1 MATEV
6 STEVSTTTAQPETK
20 RRKYSSIP
28 PRTIAPF
35 TDNQPPVK
43 LLYPLS
49 NYAFAPKTISQYQSH
64 IAKESETEANLLKNG
79 KIYKQK
85 TFKSDQIPNNN
96 LYFKNL
102 KNYNDLYGTRRYLQF
117 LILVAGEK
125 EPIVMIFKDKS
136 DKFLI
141 PGGYLN
147 HDESE
152 NEGAKR
158 ILKELFDDDDE
169 PEDQEITMGETVG
182 RWWRTDLKPN
192 VYPYLPRHVTRP
204 KELIKVNL
212 VNLPKNK
219 KFKFPEYLKNFHPY
233 ILVDLYDS
241 SEPELKAI
249 PSFLS
254 RFSFGCI
261 NDKGEVTNEITQEEF
276 KY

>member
-6 STEVSTTTAQPETK
+6 STEVSTTTATQPETK
-20 RRKYSSIP
+20 RRKFSSIP

-49 NYAFAPKTISQYQSH
+49 NYAFAPKTINQYQSH

-85 TFKSDQIPNNN
+85 TFKSDQIPNNS

-102 KNYNDLYGTRRYLQF
+102 KNYNDLY
-117 LILVAGEK
+117 
-125 EPIVMIFKDKS
+125 DKS

-261 NDKGEVTNEITQEEF
+261 NDKGEITNEITQEEF